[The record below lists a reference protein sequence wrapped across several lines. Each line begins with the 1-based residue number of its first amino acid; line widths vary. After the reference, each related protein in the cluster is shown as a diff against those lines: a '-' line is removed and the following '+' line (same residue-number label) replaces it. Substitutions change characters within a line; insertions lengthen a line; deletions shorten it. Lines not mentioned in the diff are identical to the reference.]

1 MTIESSLARYDI
13 SKSYAWNYDHAP
25 DPVDVN
31 AIPIEGSWTFGG
43 LPVPSPLGIPAGP
56 LLNGRWVLYYAS
68 LGFDVLTYKTVRSRQ
83 RDCYALPNLVP
94 VKTGPLTGCESRLTE
109 TEPMHGSWAVSFG
122 MPSADPD
129 FWRRD
134 IEETRKQL
142 PSGKL
147 LSVSVVGT
155 VQPGWS
161 MNDLAEDYA
170 LCARWAVEAGADVVE
185 TNLSCPNVE
194 TCDGQ
199 LYQNPHDS
207 AVVAEAV
214 RQSIGQ
220 TPLILKIGHTTD
232 SQAAK
237 EFLSAVRPF
246 ASAIA
251 MTNSVATTVQSKDGS
266 LLFDGQKRGIC
277 GEATFEASLEQT
289 RMFARLTREDH
300 DTLRIISVG
309 GVSSAS
315 DVTQCLQA
323 GAESV
328 QIATAAM
335 VDPTVALRIRQNW
348 ASHHAV
354 AVD

>member
-25 DPVDVN
+25 DPVDVDVS
-31 AIPIEGSWTFGG
+31 PIEGSWTFGG

-109 TEPMHGSWAVSFG
+109 TKPMHGSWAVSFG

-134 IEETRKQL
+134 IEETRRQL

-161 MNDLAEDYA
+161 MNDLADDIHIDIVYPTRHYEPDQ
-170 LCARWAVEAGADVVE
+170 E
-185 TNLSCPNVE
+185 
-194 TCDGQ
+194 
-199 LYQNPHDS
+199 
-207 AVVAEAV
+207 
-214 RQSIGQ
+214 
-220 TPLILKIGHTTD
+220 
-232 SQAAK
+232 
-237 EFLSAVRPF
+237 
-246 ASAIA
+246 
-251 MTNSVATTVQSKDGS
+251 S
-266 LLFDGQKRGIC
+266 LN
-277 GEATFEASLEQT
+277 
-289 RMFARLTREDH
+289 RLLDR
-300 DTLRIISVG
+300 
-309 GVSSAS
+309 
-315 DVTQCLQA
+315 
-323 GAESV
+323 
-328 QIATAAM
+328 
-335 VDPTVALRIRQNW
+335 N
-348 ASHHAV
+348 
-354 AVD
+354 